1 MASPR
6 SIEVKVGILILTAI
20 GLLATFILVMGGV
33 NFQPKYSIYVE
44 FDNPG
49 GLQTGAPVKIAGV
62 EVGKLSEIHFRGG
75 QVGKD
80 GRREPLVRIQLR
92 VEERYQQSI
101 HDNATFYVTTQGVL
115 GEQFLAIEP
124 GSTDRPVLP
133 ANAVVRGL
141 DPPRLDM
148 LLAEGYELLHATV
161 TAMREHREEVGEAFD
176 GLRKTLKGTG
186 DFMHRNQ
193 DRLDRIAENVE
204 QISLDGTDLV
214 KDARQK
220 YVNNPQI
227 DRILSNADQVSST
240 AARDLP
246 PLMADA
252 RETLANARRLSTTVG
267 GEPEQAK
274 IRKTLDD
281 IAEIAGKARA
291 ATADAQEVLAHV
303 KRGKGTVGAL
313 VMDEQL
319 FDDLQELARDLKHN
333 PWKFFWRESGKARTP
348 AGPGGQ
354 ASLISGAPSVT
365 AAPSVTRIS
374 STVPS
379 SSASTGISIFMD
391 SRMTTTVPSSTL
403 SPGLTSIFQTVPVM
417 CALMTFA
424 MGARTYRRAAE
435 NPTGPWREAPRPR
448 VALMSR
454 AFPARACPRP
464 LSGRYRSLGGAGAR
478 GGAGTQ
484 VRGQRT
490 SRAWK
495 LGVDAGRG
503 RWAWKRG
510 SVEARKG
517 RSAAISAGT
526 CRAPRR

>member
-33 NFQPKYSIYVE
+33 NFQPKYSIYVD

-75 QVGKD
+75 QLGKD

-92 VEERYQQSI
+92 IEERYQQSI

-124 GSTDRPVLP
+124 GSGDRPVLP
-133 ANAVVRGL
+133 EDAVVRGL

-161 TAMREHREEVGEAFD
+161 SAMREHREEVGEAFD

-186 DFMHRNQ
+186 DFMDRNQ

-204 QISLDGTDLV
+204 QISLDGTELV

-227 DRILSNADQVSST
+227 DRILANADQVSGT

-246 PLMADA
+246 PLLDDA
-252 RETLANARRLSTTVG
+252 RETLANARRLSATVG
-267 GEPEQAK
+267 SETEQAK
-274 IRKTLDD
+274 IKKTLDD
-281 IAEIAGKARA
+281 IAEIAGRAKA

-333 PWKFFWRESGKARTP
+333 PWKFFWRE
-348 AGPGGQ
+348 
-354 ASLISGAPSVT
+354 
-365 AAPSVTRIS
+365 
-374 STVPS
+374 
-379 SSASTGISIFMD
+379 
-391 SRMTTTVPSSTL
+391 
-403 SPGLTSIFQTVPVM
+403 
-417 CALMTFA
+417 
-424 MGARTYRRAAE
+424 
-435 NPTGPWREAPRPR
+435 
-448 VALMSR
+448 
-454 AFPARACPRP
+454 
-464 LSGRYRSLGGAGAR
+464 
-478 GGAGTQ
+478 
-484 VRGQRT
+484 
-490 SRAWK
+490 
-495 LGVDAGRG
+495 
-503 RWAWKRG
+503 
-510 SVEARKG
+510 
-517 RSAAISAGT
+517 
-526 CRAPRR
+526 